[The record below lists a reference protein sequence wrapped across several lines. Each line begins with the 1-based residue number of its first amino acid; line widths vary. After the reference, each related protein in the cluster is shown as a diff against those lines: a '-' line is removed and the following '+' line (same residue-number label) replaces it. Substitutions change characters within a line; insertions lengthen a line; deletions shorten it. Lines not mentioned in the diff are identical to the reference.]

1 MAPTIGET
9 LRKARTE
16 RGVELSEVERAT
28 KIRAKFLEAMEEDR
42 WGVLPAPV
50 YARGFLD
57 IYARYLGLDQQAL
70 LDEYRQTVE
79 GEQHEPIP
87 QSVIKPGTLR
97 QTRPVGRTRSI
108 NWEPV
113 AKVLA
118 GVIVVAVVGLVIV
131 GSIGGS
137 DDSGGSDK
145 GGKARNQGSKAAG
158 PSTPTTTTTSTAP
171 AGEVSVELRATAPVW
186 VCLVDDGGTPLVDSE
201 TLNADEAR
209 GSVQRRRVRRY
220 PRERLGRDDSGRRAG
235 SDSAGRGAARLPDH
249 TDRGAEARP
258 LLTAHLR
265 LRSGVELSGALRQYQ
280 RPRAKP
286 PNAINPIR
294 ITTMP
299 IQTLVTNSRMIPM
312 MTMMPPSEIPP
323 IPLRR
328 SGVAISP
335 PCGRRN
341 ER

>member
-42 WGVLPAPV
+42 WRALPAPV

-57 IYARYLGLDQQAL
+57 IYARYLGLDEQAL

-79 GEQHEPIP
+79 GEQHESIP

-108 NWEPV
+108 DWRPV
-113 AKVLA
+113 AKVVA
-118 GVIVVAVVGLVIV
+118 GLIVVAVVGLVIV

-137 DDSGGSDK
+137 DHSGGSEGAK
-145 GGKARNQGSKAAG
+145 GRDQGSKAAG
-158 PSTPTTTTTSTAP
+158 PSSTPTTTKTSTVP

-201 TLNADEAR
+201 TLNADEVR
-209 GSVQRRRVRRY
+209 G
-220 PRERLGRDDSGRRAG
+220 PF
-235 SDSAGRGAARLPDH
+235 SAGGFDVTFGNGSIEMTVDGEPARIPQAA
-249 TDRGAEARP
+249 EP
-258 LLTAHLR
+258 L
-265 LRSGVELSGALRQYQ
+265 GY
-280 RPRAKP
+280 
-286 PNAINPIR
+286 R
-294 ITTMP
+294 ITPTGVRK
-299 IQTLVTNSRMIPM
+299 LD
-312 MTMMPPSEIPP
+312 PSSQPTC
-323 IPLRR
+323 
-328 SGVAISP
+328 V
-335 PCGRRN
+335 
-341 ER
+341 

>member
-16 RGVELSEVERAT
+16 RGVELNEVEQAT

-42 WGVLPAPV
+42 WGALPAPV

-79 GEQHEPIP
+79 GEQHEAIP

-97 QTRPVGRTRSI
+97 QRRPVGRTRSI
-108 NWEPV
+108 NWVPV

-118 GVIVVAVVGLVIV
+118 GLIAVAVVGLVIV

-145 GGKARNQGSKAAG
+145 GATGRDQGGKAAG
-158 PSTPTTTTTSTAP
+158 PSSTPTTTPTSTAP

-186 VCLVDDGGTPLVDSE
+186 VCLVDDGGTALVDSE
-201 TLNADEAR
+201 TLSADEAR
-209 GSVQRRRVRRY
+209 G
-220 PRERLGRDDSGRRAG
+220 PF
-235 SDSAGRGAARLPDH
+235 SAGGFDVTLGNGSIEMTVDGEPARIPQAA
-249 TDRGAEARP
+249 EP
-258 LLTAHLR
+258 L
-265 LRSGVELSGALRQYQ
+265 GY
-280 RPRAKP
+280 
-286 PNAINPIR
+286 R
-294 ITTMP
+294 ITPTGVRK
-299 IQTLVTNSRMIPM
+299 LD
-312 MTMMPPSEIPP
+312 PSSQPTC
-323 IPLRR
+323 
-328 SGVAISP
+328 V
-335 PCGRRN
+335 
-341 ER
+341 

>member
-42 WGVLPAPV
+42 WGALPAPV

-108 NWEPV
+108 NWEPI

-118 GVIVVAVVGLVIV
+118 GVIAVAVVGLVIV

-186 VCLVDDGGTPLVDSE
+186 VCLVDDGGTPVVDSE

-209 GSVQRRRVRRY
+209 GPFSASGFDVTLGNGSVEMTVDGEPARIPQVAE
-220 PRERLGRDDSGRRAG
+220 PLG
-235 SDSAGRGAARLPDH
+235 
-249 TDRGAEARP
+249 
-258 LLTAHLR
+258 
-265 LRSGVELSGALRQYQ
+265 Y
-280 RPRAKP
+280 
-286 PNAINPIR
+286 R
-294 ITTMP
+294 ITPTGVRK
-299 IQTLVTNSRMIPM
+299 LD
-312 MTMMPPSEIPP
+312 PSSQPTC
-323 IPLRR
+323 
-328 SGVAISP
+328 V
-335 PCGRRN
+335 
-341 ER
+341 